1 MGADCAYSRRGGFTL
16 IELSIVLVIIGLI
29 VGGILVGQNLINA
42 ATIRAQIS
50 QIEKYNTA
58 ANTFR
63 EKYGYLPGD
72 IPQQAVTQFGFTG
85 SPTRNGTPGSGD
97 GNGELDGANWGSPVA
112 YMQSGENLFFWV
124 DLSTNSHLIEGGFN
138 SLYLQYGFPGSTEQC
153 TSNAACS
160 PYFPSAKIGNGA
172 FVYVYSGY
180 AANCTPW
187 CTGSTGLGPNFFGVS
202 IINSVVGLI
211 VAQSGAP
218 APAPAFSVA
227 QAYAIDNKMDDGL
240 PTTGNVLAQYLT
252 TDTSGGAPGWSTNGS
267 TPSATTCYDTSSGTA
282 KYSISYSNGSMVNCG
297 ISFKMQAGD

>member
-1 MGADCAYSRRGGFTL
+1 MGADCAYNRCGGFTL

-42 ATIRAQIS
+42 ATIRAQIT

-72 IPQQAVTQFGFTG
+72 ITQQAVTQFGFTA
-85 SPTRNGTPGSGD
+85 SPLRNGTPGSGD
-97 GNGELDGANWGSPVA
+97 GNGELDGNEWATGFAWSE
-112 YMQSGENLFFWV
+112 SGENLFFWV

-153 TSNAACS
+153 TSNSACS
-160 PYFPSAKIGNGA
+160 AYFPYAKIGNGA

-180 AANCTPW
+180 AANCNQW
-187 CTGSTGLGPNFFGVS
+187 GCNGATGIGPNFFGVS
-202 IINSVVGLI
+202 IINSDEGTN
-211 VAQSGAP
+211 VANGPLP
-218 APAPAFSVA
+218 APALTVA
-227 QAYAIDNKMDDGL
+227 QAYAIDTKVDDGL

-252 TDTSGGAPGWSTNGS
+252 ASAGAPGWSTNGA
-267 TPSATTCYDTSSGTA
+267 TPGATTRYDTSSGTA
-282 KYSISYSNGSMVNCG
+282 KYSISYANGANVTCG